1 MPISFSMSLP
11 SLIAVIALITPFIIY
26 FLRKYGE
33 APGYVEAIDICKED
47 HDKVDKASNLQI
59 SSLTIDVTRLIEQQ
73 RSQDE
78 VRVLQYIEIK
88 DDIKGITEHVDKLGS
103 NMYNRLESLNKTVIK
118 LVSKANK

>member
-11 SLIAVIALITPFIIY
+11 SLIAVIALCTPFIIY
-26 FLRKYGE
+26 FLKKYGE
-33 APGYVEAIDICKED
+33 TPGYVKAISICRED
-47 HDKVDKASNLQI
+47 HDKIDKASSLQI

-88 DDIKGITEHVDKLGS
+88 DDIKGIAEHVDKLGS